1 MYIYIYGVEIT
12 PVSTLCHGHYISET
26 TEKMAD
32 HFAPAVDP
40 MHGRSAEERS
50 SFLAMLK
57 KGNESHREVTDKYVG
72 FWDEKECGERKDN
85 YMSLVNR

>member
-1 MYIYIYGVEIT
+1 M
-12 PVSTLCHGHYISET
+12 PRVSILCHGQYISET

-40 MHGRSAEERS
+40 MHGKSAEERNA
-50 SFLAMLK
+50 FLAMLK
-57 KGNESHREVTDKYVG
+57 KGNESHREITDKYVG
-72 FWDEKECGERKDN
+72 FWDEKERGERKDN